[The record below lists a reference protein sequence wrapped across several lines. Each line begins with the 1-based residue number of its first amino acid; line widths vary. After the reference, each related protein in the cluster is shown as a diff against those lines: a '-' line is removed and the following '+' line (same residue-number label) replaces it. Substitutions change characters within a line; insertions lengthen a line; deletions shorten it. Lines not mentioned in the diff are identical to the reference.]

1 MNNPLY
7 KKELDQKYAAGAA
20 RVRDAVSVLREH
32 FDTVQ
37 IFVTAHGND
46 EIGTYAYD
54 FGSGHWHARLGHITE
69 WMDGTAYVRAAQRQD
84 RDDQGDD
91 E

>member
-7 KKELDQKYAAGAA
+7 KKELDEKYAAGAA
-20 RVRDAVSVLREH
+20 KVREAVQLLREH

-46 EIGTYAYD
+46 EVGTYAYEY
-54 FGSGHWHARLGHITE
+54 GSGHWHGRLGHIEE
-69 WMDGTAYVRAAQRQD
+69 WTQNAHYPRVVQQD
-84 RDDQGDD
+84 KSDDD